1 MSLPTSTA
9 AYTDCYHIWDSASR
23 SRGGTRTWTGP
34 DLTTAQNLRFR
45 LNMARGILR
54 EQSRRAFPTHD
65 PAYNTSEFDA
75 FKVTIRQD
83 TEDNYWV
90 YILPWIDYAAIR
102 NTEPIPDEELDPEA
116 LLTIEH
122 EPQKAL
128 PAPATPDPAPDLAE

>member
-9 AYTDCYHIWDSASR
+9 AYTDCYLIWEAAAH

-34 DLTTAQNLRFR
+34 SLTVAQNLRFR
-45 LNMARGILR
+45 LNMARSVLR
-54 EQSRRAFPTHD
+54 EQSRRAFPIKD

-83 TEDNYWV
+83 TVDDYWV
-90 YILPWIDYAAIR
+90 YIIHWTDYAAIR
-102 NTEPIPDEELDPEA
+102 NTEPIPDEEIDPGVP
-116 LLTIEH
+116 LTIEH

-128 PAPATPDPAPDLAE
+128 TAPKPPDPTLDLAE